1 MLFGIPFL
9 HDAITKL
16 FLPHTAD
23 DAVDRINY
31 LITPTL
37 LVFFALTVSAK
48 QYVGTPIQCWMP
60 FEFKKAWKEYA
71 EDYCF
76 IQNTYFVGD
85 DEAIPMSITER
96 NQRQFGYYQWVPVV
110 LALQAVFFYLPN
122 FIWKTAIG
130 WKNRGHV
137 DLETAITEACS
148 LRQMRGEK
156 RKIEMCKLVQYMI
169 ETLGLQRA
177 QHFDR
182 CKMLSGISVS
192 TLYLLVKL
200 LYVMNVIGQF
210 LILNAFIGR
219 GYGVWGWTALES
231 LWSGTEWHDSPVFP
245 RVSFCDFE
253 IRHPGNTHRYTVQCV
268 LMINMFN
275 EKIYLLIWYWFFTLA
290 LCTLVNFICTLC
302 SLFPLPARKK
312 QLRNLLLPHQSATS
326 ENLIESEH
334 FDRFATGV
342 LRPDGVLL
350 LRFIERHAG
359 AIVARELTSQLFVE
373 FVKKQE
379 QLKQSFIKM
388 SLSRFQLSNDA
399 ADVAD
404 SKNLSVVLAFN
415 VTGVF
420 NVMFKVEDFK
430 YSVYYAC
437 PLRPK
442 GRPCGRKLSDDK
454 TCSGCGVK
462 TKEPLQ
468 NLLVRL
474 VLQDI
479 EQPQILQQATMFSAT
494 AERFWGLKAAQ
505 LSGNSTAGLDTILTN
520 QLEEKLGL
528 ELNVKINIKE
538 WPSGDDLRPREEQ
551 IGGGPEGLERQEAD
565 VGNDKEPIFRES
577 SHHVHRI
584 ERFALSRYVTE
595 CTLNA
600 NSEEPDETL
609 RNAFDQLI
617 NRAIQNAE
625 SGGRK
630 VAKLGIWLMGKDVL
644 MAELEKLGQSDADE
658 ERDGGMDKRTLL
670 LSEPIQIIVTCLT
683 PPTGAAPRFHPYQNW
698 GYGDRHRIK
707 ICNTDDNWS
716 LEQLLNDRLRLRE
729 LAEELV
735 KDAEIPDDLDAY
747 GMEHLD
753 QDRVKPGLYRIVLF
767 DDTPE
772 VYHSNDSGCF
782 IQKVAV
788 PEDKPRYRIVC
799 WDTETRLEQLAG

>member
-60 FEFKKAWKEYA
+60 FEFKKAWEEYA

-110 LALQAVFFYLPN
+110 LALQA
-122 FIWKTAIG
+122 
-130 WKNRGHV
+130 
-137 DLETAITEACS
+137 
-148 LRQMRGEK
+148 
-156 RKIEMCKLVQYMI
+156 YMI

-231 LWSGTEWHDSPVFP
+231 LWSGTGWHDSPVFP

-379 QLKQSFIKM
+379 QLF
-388 SLSRFQLSNDA
+388 DE
-399 ADVAD
+399 DV
-404 SKNLSVVLAFN
+404 V
-415 VTGVF
+415 
-420 NVMFKVEDFK
+420 
-430 YSVYYAC
+430 
-437 PLRPK
+437 
-442 GRPCGRKLSDDK
+442 
-454 TCSGCGVK
+454 
-462 TKEPLQ
+462 
-468 NLLVRL
+468 
-474 VLQDI
+474 
-479 EQPQILQQATMFSAT
+479 
-494 AERFWGLKAAQ
+494 
-505 LSGNSTAGLDTILTN
+505 
-520 QLEEKLGL
+520 
-528 ELNVKINIKE
+528 
-538 WPSGDDLRPREEQ
+538 
-551 IGGGPEGLERQEAD
+551 
-565 VGNDKEPIFRES
+565 
-577 SHHVHRI
+577 
-584 ERFALSRYVTE
+584 
-595 CTLNA
+595 
-600 NSEEPDETL
+600 
-609 RNAFDQLI
+609 
-617 NRAIQNAE
+617 
-625 SGGRK
+625 
-630 VAKLGIWLMGKDVL
+630 
-644 MAELEKLGQSDADE
+644 
-658 ERDGGMDKRTLL
+658 
-670 LSEPIQIIVTCLT
+670 
-683 PPTGAAPRFHPYQNW
+683 
-698 GYGDRHRIK
+698 
-707 ICNTDDNWS
+707 
-716 LEQLLNDRLRLRE
+716 
-729 LAEELV
+729 
-735 KDAEIPDDLDAY
+735 
-747 GMEHLD
+747 
-753 QDRVKPGLYRIVLF
+753 
-767 DDTPE
+767 
-772 VYHSNDSGCF
+772 
-782 IQKVAV
+782 
-788 PEDKPRYRIVC
+788 
-799 WDTETRLEQLAG
+799 